1 MSVKLEV
8 VNSEQF
14 TKCEMYILGTFL
26 RQKSLSK
33 NLRFSDQCQNRIQT
47 STFQITVFENHS
59 KMSHLTNIF
68 FQKYEK
74 IKWDIFD
81 NFCLFRTRKK
91 AVLEMVNEEVSILKN
106 VCHDNILSMIGAYQG
121 GNEVIMVSE
130 YLPGGE
136 LFEKVAS
143 DDYHLT
149 EMQCVQ
155 FMHQICEGVSYLH
168 RKVNQ
173 TWITTWFSLFTY
185 FSILL

>member
-1 MSVKLEV
+1 M
-8 VNSEQF
+8 
-14 TKCEMYILGTFL
+14 
-26 RQKSLSK
+26 
-33 NLRFSDQCQNRIQT
+33 
-47 STFQITVFENHS
+47 
-59 KMSHLTNIF
+59 
-68 FQKYEK
+68 
-74 IKWDIFD
+74 
-81 NFCLFRTRKK
+81 
-91 AVLEMVNEEVSILKN
+91 EMVNEEVSILKN

-173 TWITTWFSLFTY
+173 T
-185 FSILL
+185 